1 MTAEKVQEF
10 TCDEEVK
17 ESVDFENDLNESLE
31 TPKRPE
37 VIAVPYSPSRK
48 LEKISKMEKVI
59 VTSIVLFTIGLSILT
74 IKVRTSSRQVEQDI
88 TTIQKEV
95 EVDEQES
102 QQLEQEKSELS
113 KSDRIQ
119 KIAEKKGLSI
129 DSDHLRKVKK

>member
-1 MTAEKVQEF
+1 MTAVKVQEF
-10 TCDEEVK
+10 TYDEEVK

-59 VTSIVLFTIGLSILT
+59 VAFIVLFTIGLSILT
-74 IKVRTSSRQVEQDI
+74 IKIRTSISQVEQDI